1 MSSPFRSAR
10 ALARALTLTL
20 ALALALA
27 GCDPSPRDANEA
39 VVSGEDALVMTSE
52 FRAGGRPPDVTTIN
66 PVAND
71 PAAMAEGERLYGW
84 MNCAGCH
91 GPSGG
96 GGIGP
101 PLRDGDWIYGGDPAS
116 IFQSIGQ
123 GRPNGMP
130 AFGGRIP
137 DEQIWQIAHYVRSL
151 SAGTPEQGSGGS
163 GHSSPAGA
171 TQKRGQSQPA
181 QAGGSR

>member
-1 MSSPFRSAR
+1 MSSPCRSPR
-10 ALARALTLTL
+10 VL

-27 GCDPSPRDANEA
+27 FAGCSPSPSDSREA
-39 VVSGEDALVMTSE
+39 VVSGEDALVMSSE
-52 FRAGGRPPDVTTIN
+52 FRAGGRPPGVTTIN

-71 PAAMAEGERLYGW
+71 PGALAEGERLYGW

-91 GPSGG
+91 GANGG
-96 GGIGP
+96 GSIGP
-101 PLRDGDWIYGGDPAS
+101 PLRDGDWIYGSDPAS

-130 AFGGRIP
+130 AFGGKLP
-137 DEQIWQIAHYVRSL
+137 DEQIWQLARYVRSL
-151 SAGTPEQGSGGS
+151 GKGTPEQGPGGS
-163 GHSSPAGA
+163 GQSSPAGA
-171 TQKRGQSQPA
+171 TQRRGQSQPA